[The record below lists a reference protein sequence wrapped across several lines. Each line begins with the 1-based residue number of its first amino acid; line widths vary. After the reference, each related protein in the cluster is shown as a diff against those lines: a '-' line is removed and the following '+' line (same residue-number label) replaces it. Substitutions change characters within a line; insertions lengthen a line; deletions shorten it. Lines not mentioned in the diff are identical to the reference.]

1 MEVSREKLY
10 QKVWE
15 TPISQL
21 APEEY
26 GVSDVALQKVCKKLH
41 VPTPPRGYWA
51 KRQHGQ
57 DPPKEPLPDLPA
69 DAPST
74 HVFHSRGTR
83 KSNDRRQEKASGTE
97 EEGLSIPP
105 IDIPDVEVPTELS
118 DPHPL
123 VKETRDTLEDARVDN
138 YSRVGLNSR
147 GSPGVSVNVSPDAL
161 PRVLRILDSLVK
173 AAESIGWEACA
184 SNEGNNASCLKVEGE
199 EISFRITEKT
209 NWEETGIPESERT
222 FRDRK
227 YTYTP
232 TGRLYL
238 TFPFVHPTPE
248 GRKKWK
254 ESEERSLEE
263 MIPSVLERAHEAAY
277 QLKRKRKER
286 RREQQIRKEKRR
298 KREAKKERQEKEKR
312 RRKEL
317 EAEASQWQKS
327 QKLRHYIQAV
337 KRKVEA
343 RSLAGEEREEIEDW
357 LDWARAHAVR
367 LDPISDELPTGP
379 SGPGPS
385 TIS

>member
-1 MEVSREKLY
+1 MEVTREDLY
-10 QKVWE
+10 EQVWE
-15 TPISQL
+15 TPISRL

-26 GVSDVALQKVCKKLH
+26 GVSDVALQKICKKLQ

-57 DPPKEPLPDLPA
+57 DPPKEPLPDLPE

-74 HVFHSRGTR
+74 HVFHSRGTG
-83 KSNDRRQEKASGTE
+83 KSGDSRQEKAPDSE
-97 EEGLSIPP
+97 EEDPSIPP
-105 IDIPDVEVPTELS
+105 IDIPEGEVPPELS

-123 VKETRDTLEDARVDN
+123 IKKTRDTLEDARVDN
-138 YSRVGLNSR
+138 YGRVGLNSR
-147 GSPGVSVNVSPDAL
+147 GSPSVSVNVSPDAL
-161 PRVLRILDSLVK
+161 PRALRILDSLVK

-184 SNEGNNASCLKVEGE
+184 SNERNNASCLKVEGE
-199 EISFRITEKT
+199 EIPLRITEKT
-209 NWEETGIPESERT
+209 DREETGIPETERP

-248 GRKKWK
+248 GRKKWT

-298 KREAKKERQEKEKR
+298 KREAKKTRRENEKR

-317 EAEASQWQKS
+317 EEEATQWQKS
-327 QKLRHYIQAV
+327 QTLRHYIEEVARRAETQSLTDE
-337 KRKVEA
+337 KR
-343 RSLAGEEREEIEDW
+343 REIEDW
-357 LDWARAHAVR
+357 LGWAREHADR
-367 LDPISDELPTGP
+367 LDPLSDGLPAKQE
-379 SGPGPS
+379 
-385 TIS
+385 